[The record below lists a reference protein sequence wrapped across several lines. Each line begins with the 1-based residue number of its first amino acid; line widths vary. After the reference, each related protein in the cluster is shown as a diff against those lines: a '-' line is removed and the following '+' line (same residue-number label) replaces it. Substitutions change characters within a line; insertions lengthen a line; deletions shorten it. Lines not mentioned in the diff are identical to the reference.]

1 MPDEN
6 STTAW
11 TTQTSTN
18 QTWNDNDFVLDFWS
32 VENEEDSKVDE
43 FESVEVEDESKSES
57 AENEGESFSDSDLF
71 GESDLWE
78 NENINNSEDWNKDE
92 GTDEFMLGENSD
104 SEVSGGQDNVVAEN
118 EDFQLFDDENHSE
131 WESWE
136 QNDADNQDIFAEDN
150 DINKEVD
157 EGQETVK
164 MEDDFWLSFD
174 EDNAGSESEE
184 KTEQTAELFTEDMA
198 ESNHEEENVNDEL
211 NVADDNNIFAWETE
225 ESGEDSVQQ
234 TMEETRDEELTL
246 NNEWNVFEEN
256 DFFVEE
262 KKWEEININ
271 NDNEG
276 FDKEVNSVEEVDTNE
291 TFWNSDL
298 FADDSSEEEG
308 QAPIQDFDFVDSWEM
323 QPMEQ
328 PNINELGWDMSMD
341 EMDNQVQEQ
350 GSFESQEENN
360 TVSNVDF
367 WSFEDDSNIGE
378 ESVAEV
384 SEPENL
390 NLESNVNIESEE
402 TENGENNFDGV
413 EPAANVEVEPV
424 NTVEPVNVNDSQN
437 SVLADDSNNVAEP
450 VMDENQ
456 NSAELVNENVSSQEN
471 ASIQSEIWNDIT
483 NDNSQNL
490 TETSQEVSADTQK
503 IWPSFSL
510 DQILGIELDKNPQF
524 ADNSTA
530 ISNNNVQVNKPINNK
545 KFAWIVMW
553 IGLFVLAWFVIV
565 LAFPSKNTDRK
576 GGDVVQVEEEH
587 YVSWNSW
594 DYVDTVVDEPEEP
607 EVQDNQDENSGNI
620 AGSSVVAISEDDGDS
635 WWDIEDIQPYICA
648 GDGCGNETELDENTS
663 EEIVEDLDFEDV
675 SPVVSDFSTQGENY
689 YMVWDDMQDKKLMK
703 YATQLIVL
711 CENYQSEI
719 ENWEWL
725 DPESFDEF
733 KAQAESLLSKIS
745 NYMEWSEEVD
755 IFVPSEISNI
765 E

>member
-43 FESVEVEDESKSES
+43 FESVEVEDENKSES
-57 AENEGESFSDSDLF
+57 TENEGESFSDDNLF

-78 NENINNSEDWNKDE
+78 NENINNSEDWNKE
-92 GTDEFMLGENSD
+92 GNTDEFLLDENSD
-104 SEVSGGQDNVVAEN
+104 SETSGEQDNVVAEN
-118 EDFQLFDDENHSE
+118 ENFQLFDDENHSA
-131 WESWE
+131 WEALE
-136 QNDADNQDIFAEDN
+136 QNDTDNQDIFSESNDTDN
-150 DINKEVD
+150 KVD
-157 EGQETVK
+157 ESQESTK

-174 EDNAGSESEE
+174 EDNAGNESEE
-184 KTEQTAELFTEDMA
+184 KTEQTVELFSEDVTED
-198 ESNHEEENVNDEL
+198 NHEEMNSNDEL
-211 NVADDNNIFAWETE
+211 NVADNNSVFVWETE
-225 ESGEDSVQQ
+225 ESGEGSAQQ
-234 TMEETRDEELTL
+234 VMEENKDEELNL
-246 NNEWNVFEEN
+246 NNEWDVFSENNIFAEEN
-256 DFFVEE
+256 
-262 KKWEEININ
+262 KWEETNIN

-276 FDKEVNSVEEVDTNE
+276 FDKEANSVEEVDTNE

-298 FADDSSEEEG
+298 FADDSSEES
-308 QAPIQDFDFVDSWEM
+308 QTPIQDFDFVDGWET

-328 PNINELGWDMSMD
+328 PNINELSWDVSMD
-341 EMDNQVQEQ
+341 EMDNQVQGQ
-350 GSFESQEENN
+350 GTFESQEENN
-360 TVSNVDF
+360 TVSNVNF
-367 WSFEDDSNIGE
+367 WSFEDNSNIGE
-378 ESVAEV
+378 EGVAEV
-384 SEPENL
+384 SEPENP

-402 TENGENNFDGV
+402 NVNGENNLNDI
-413 EPAANVEVEPV
+413 EPATNVEIEPV
-424 NTVEPVNVNDSQN
+424 STVEPENVNDLQN
-437 SVLADDSNNVAEP
+437 SVLAEDSNNVAEP

-456 NSAELVNENVSSQEN
+456 NSAELVNENVNSQEN
-471 ASIQSEIWNDIT
+471 ASIQPEAWNDIT
-483 NDNSQNL
+483 NDNSQNV
-490 TETSQEVSADTQK
+490 TETSQEVNSDTQK

-530 ISNNNVQVNKPINNK
+530 ISNNNVQVNKPMNNK

-594 DYVDTVVDEPEEP
+594 DYVDTIVDELEEP
-607 EVQDNQDENSGNI
+607 EIQNNQDENGGNI

-648 GDGCGNETELDENTS
+648 GDGCGNETELDENTG
-663 EEIVEDLDFEDV
+663 EEIVENLDFEDV

-733 KAQAESLLSKIS
+733 KTQAESLLSKIS

-755 IFVPSEISNI
+755 IFVPSEISNM